1 MPQHIDIHKEF
12 ARFINDKKLEQAAYI
27 VSQKLAEG
35 HTCLDVDIRGIKRK
49 VQKEKTKNLFKSVS

>member
-35 HTCLDVDIRGIKRK
+35 HTCLDVDKYNKQVGENRAGGQW
-49 VQKEKTKNLFKSVS
+49 VYSTH